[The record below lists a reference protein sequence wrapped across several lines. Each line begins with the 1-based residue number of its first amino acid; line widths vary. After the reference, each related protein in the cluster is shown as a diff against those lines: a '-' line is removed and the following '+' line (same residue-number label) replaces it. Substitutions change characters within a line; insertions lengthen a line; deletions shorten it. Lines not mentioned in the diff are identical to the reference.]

1 MQRLFVLCV
10 LPLKDD
16 AGLKSGTF
24 KFVYLLHLLLCKA
37 GKVISKFVQV
47 HAVILGTALIF
58 HEVRTV
64 LCCTK

>member
-1 MQRLFVLCV
+1 MQSLFVLCV

-16 AGLKSGTF
+16 AGLESGF
-24 KFVYLLHLLLCKA
+24 FSFVYLLHLLLCKA

-47 HAVILGTALIF
+47 HAVILGTALVF
-58 HEVRTV
+58 HEVGTV